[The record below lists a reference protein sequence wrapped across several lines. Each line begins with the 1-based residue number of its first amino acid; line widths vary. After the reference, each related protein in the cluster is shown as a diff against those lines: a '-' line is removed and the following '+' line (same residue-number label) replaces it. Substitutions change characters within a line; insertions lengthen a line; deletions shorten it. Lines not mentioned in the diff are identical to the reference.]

1 MSGKH
6 TERNDPIVKG
16 KAMEENRREEVRD
29 LQKGHHMAPR
39 QNVTSKRK
47 NSGARGSQRPQ
58 SRRPALP

>member
-6 TERNDPIVKG
+6 TDHSDPIAKG

-39 QNVTSKRK
+39 QNVTNKRK
-47 NSGARGSQRPQ
+47 DAGARGSKRP
-58 SRRPALP
+58 